1 MMKSIS
7 KSLIEAAKDY
17 KYLLNRGYPQ
27 KASLDLVTSR
37 YRLSKY
43 ERLLLYR
50 CVHSDE
56 ICNIVKSKRVD
67 PNDVYNRLLIIDGY
81 NVLLTIL
88 TGIKGEPLYL
98 CDDGFIRDLR
108 GAQPRSCEYKLLIR
122 AAELIKDSITKLRP
136 RKVTVILDENVSKSR
151 VHSEMLRQK
160 IESKDYE
167 LEVKLCKKADK
178 EALNIKEGI
187 VSSSDIV
194 ILQRAEKLFDL
205 AAFVINELRRKN
217 FHIELYE
224 LKI

>member
-1 MMKSIS
+1 MIKEIHEL
-7 KSLIEAAKDY
+7 LIEAAKDY

-27 KASLDLVTSR
+27 KSSLDLVISR

-50 CVHSDE
+50 CVHSDDLCR
-56 ICNIVKSKRVD
+56 IIKGKKVHPSDIKNQ
-67 PNDVYNRLLIIDGY
+67 LLIIDGY

-88 TGIKGEPLYL
+88 TGIKREPLYL
-98 CDDGFIRDLR
+98 CDDGFLRDLR
-108 GAQPRSCEYKLLIR
+108 GAQPRSCEYDLLTQV
-122 AAELIKDSITKLRP
+122 AEFIKYSITKLKP
-136 RKVTVILDENVSKSR
+136 RKVIIILDENVSRSK
-151 VHSEMLRQK
+151 VHSEMLKQK
-160 IESKDYE
+160 IESKEYE

-178 EALNIKEGI
+178 EALTIKEGI

-194 ILQRAEKLFDL
+194 ILQHAEKVFDL
-205 AAFVINELRRKN
+205 AAFVINELKKRN

>member
-108 GAQPRSCEYKLLIR
+108 GAQPRSCEYKLLVR
-122 AAELIKDSITKLRP
+122 ATELIKEHIKSGNS
-136 RKVTVILDENVSKSR
+136 RKVLLSNFASYAVRKTGV
-151 VHSEMLRQK
+151 
-160 IESKDYE
+160 
-167 LEVKLCKKADK
+167 
-178 EALNIKEGI
+178 NIVLTSNNIPATLGLKYNFFPKTKPIIGI
-187 VSSSDIV
+187 
-194 ILQRAEKLFDL
+194 K
-205 AAFVINELRRKN
+205 
-217 FHIELYE
+217 
-224 LKI
+224 